1 MASER
6 TPAWVLH
13 VLDWLTTQTP
23 HLRASQRRPQCGQ
36 LLISLR
42 RNVGVGAG
50 CICVE
55 HRPQPGESGPPAPST
70 EARCSGQRPTQG
82 PPSGRESPGWGRLRG
97 SGARVPQ
104 PADRLTHVSSAPPPA
119 GGFATF
125 SSCFPGLCEG
135 KPAALLPMSLSQPC
149 LPVPSVGL
157 TRILPH
163 LYLGSQK
170 DVLNKVCAQLGL
182 WPLAGER
189 GRSSEAAPGLV
200 WGRKGADRPRG
211 MDAQVRE
218 KHGLGARRPK
228 GAVAGPEQRRVEKQL
243 PAPRAAEPTCQTA
256 DVTGPPASTERVP
269 YFKTVTREEGKAT
282 ARATHLRPWAGLAE
296 APLSGT
302 CQDPEVRSSGTPV
315 V

>member
-42 RNVGVGAG
+42 RNVGVGSG

-55 HRPQPGESGPPAPST
+55 HTPQPGESSPPAPST
-70 EARCSGQRPTQG
+70 EAGCSGQRPTQG
-82 PPSGRESPGWGRLRG
+82 PPSGRGSPGWGRLRG
-97 SGARVPQ
+97 SGAPV

-182 WPLAGER
+182 WPLAGGR

-211 MDAQVRE
+211 D
-218 KHGLGARRPK
+218 GCPGAGEARVG
-228 GAVAGPEQRRVEKQL
+228 GAKTQGGCGRTTAETGGEA
-243 PAPRAAEPTCQTA
+243 APSP
-256 DVTGPPASTERVP
+256 
-269 YFKTVTREEGKAT
+269 
-282 ARATHLRPWAGLAE
+282 
-296 APLSGT
+296 SGGGAHMPN
-302 CQDPEVRSSGTPV
+302 C
-315 V
+315 